1 MTRKPA
7 PPRRRAATPKL
18 PAETE
23 ASVLRSIVATCSLR
37 GVYSLRLNS
46 GAQAIPAADGHAR
59 RYVRFGEK
67 GCADLLLLLP
77 GGRTAFVEIKRPGK
91 RPDEHQLRWLLA
103 RQQAGAV
110 AVWVDR
116 VANFDEILRHLL
128 AGGGVTLD
136 DDGNIGLDID
146 IL

>member
-7 PPRRRAATPKL
+7 PPRRPATTKF

-23 ASVLRSIVATCSLR
+23 ASVLRSIVATCALR

-77 GGRTAFVEIKRPGK
+77 GGRPAFVEVKRPGK
-91 RPDEHQLRWLLA
+91 RPDDHQLRWLLA

-110 AVWVDR
+110 AIWADR
-116 VANFDEILRHLL
+116 VANFDKILRHLL
-128 AGGGVTLD
+128 AGGDAVLD
-136 DDGNIGLDID
+136 ENADIS
-146 IL
+146 LA